1 MSDATSTIS
10 TLPIEQLA
18 ALSDAIQN
26 QWVSLDSSPS
36 ILANYVGGHAGTVA
50 EDFRHLAHHGFTEAQ
65 VAILLRTAHSSRLLQ
80 SKDDIAAD
88 LVLSGPDVPGVPT
101 AATDAVVTSLFLR
114 AKNEIVIAGYAFHQA
129 RAILEPLAKR
139 MQESPTLKVILHVD
153 ISRGFTDTST
163 SESIVLRFAQEFWKK
178 QWPWKPRP
186 EVWYDPRALEMNREE
201 RACLHAKFIAIDGET
216 VLITSANFT
225 EAAQKRNI
233 EVGLLFRNPNRARQL
248 TGYFEALRGTHLL
261 HPLP

>member
-1 MSDATSTIS
+1 MSEAAPSIS
-10 TLPIEQLA
+10 TLPTQQLE
-18 ALSDAIQN
+18 ALSEAIRN

-36 ILANYVGGHAGTVA
+36 ILANYIGGHAAAVA
-50 EDFRHLAHHGFTEAQ
+50 EDFRHLAQLGFTEQQ
-65 VAILLRTAHSSRLLQ
+65 VAVLLRAAHSSRCIQ
-80 SKDDIAAD
+80 SRDEIAAD

-101 AATDAVVTSLFLR
+101 AATEAVVTSLFLR
-114 AKNEIVIAGYAFHQA
+114 AQSEIVIAGYAFHQA
-129 RAILEPLAKR
+129 RTILEPLAKR
-139 MQESPTLKVILHVD
+139 MQESPTIKVVLHVD
-153 ISRGFTDTST
+153 VSRGFTDTST
-163 SESIVLRFAQEFWKK
+163 NESIVLRFAHEFWKK
-178 QWPWKPRP
+178 HWPWKPRP

-233 EVGLLFRNPNRARQL
+233 EAGLLFRNTNRARQL
-248 TGYFEALRGTHLL
+248 TGYFEALRGSHLL

>member
-1 MSDATSTIS
+1 MSDPASTIS
-10 TLPIEQLA
+10 ILPTQQLE
-18 ALSDAIQN
+18 ALSEAIRN
-26 QWVSLDSSPS
+26 QWVSLASSPS
-36 ILANYVGGHAGTVA
+36 ILAPYVGGHAGSVA
-50 EDFRHLAHHGFTEAQ
+50 AGFRQLAESGFNEGQA
-65 VAILLRTAHSSRLLQ
+65 ALLLRTALASRLVQ

-101 AATDAVVTSLFLR
+101 AATDAVVSSLFLR

-129 RAILEPLAKR
+129 RGILEPLAQR
-139 MQESPTLKVILHVD
+139 LENSPSIQVILHVD
-153 ISRGFTDTST
+153 ISRGFGDTST
-163 SESIVLRFAQEFWKK
+163 NQSILLRFAQDFWRK
-178 QWPWKPRP
+178 QWPWTPRP
-186 EVWYDPRALEMNREE
+186 EVWYDPRALERNREE

-233 EVGLLFRNPNRARQL
+233 EAGLLIRSPSRARQL
-248 TGYFEALRGTHLL
+248 TGYFEALRTVRLL